1 MDNYQG
7 FTQAQIKIFM
17 NDYLLNLIINY
28 LFLVLGSMGFWL
40 IYRWSKILNF
50 GHITSFGLG
59 GYCYAILTT
68 QTIVNPFTALFL
80 SFILGI
86 LVNSILFWVTKINL
100 KLNIS
105 SFSFILNIFC
115 YFLVINSTK
124 ITNGNLG
131 IVNIPA
137 IPNIILALLSLV
149 FLEYFIISSFT
160 KSQFGIV
167 AKSFNSQNLLSN
179 LGINFEPSYAFVLVI
194 SGGFASVNGALS
206 ASFISYIDPSILHYG
221 FIFTLLI
228 IVNLAHSR
236 LSQVFLS
243 SFLILLIPELLRLI
257 EIPIENLS
265 ELKNIIFDLLLLF
278 LLYSLLNNQ
287 NSKLLSK

>member
-7 FTQAQIKIFM
+7 FTSNQTKSPM
-17 NDYLLNLIINY
+17 NLYLWNLVINY
-28 LFLVLGSMGFWL
+28 LFLVLGSMSFWL

-50 GHITSFGLG
+50 GHVTSFGIG

-68 QTIVNPFTALFL
+68 QTLVDPFTALFL

-86 LVNSILFWVTKINL
+86 LVNSILFWVTKINS

-115 YFLVINSTK
+115 YFLVINSTT

-131 IVNIPA
+131 IVNILA
-137 IPNIILALLSLV
+137 ISNIILALLSLV
-149 FLEYFIISSFT
+149 FLEYFIISNFI
-160 KSQFGIV
+160 KSQCGIV

-179 LGINFEPSYAFVLVI
+179 LGINFEPSYIFALAI
-194 SGGFASVNGALS
+194 SGGFAAVNGALS
-206 ASFISYIDPSILHYG
+206 ASFIGYIDPSVLHYG

-228 IVNLAHSR
+228 IVNLACLN

-243 SFLILLIPELLRLI
+243 CCLILLIPELLRFI
-257 EIPIENLS
+257 EIPIGNLS
-265 ELKNIIFDLLLLF
+265 ELKNIVFDLLLLF
-278 LLYSLLNNQ
+278 LLYSFFNSQ
-287 NSKLLSK
+287 NLTPLSK